1 MSAFILC
8 KKSIDAL
15 VYAATARDH
24 DRYDLKHKFV
34 FYSNGARFEL
44 TADEFGQRLV
54 DQNYA
59 SINDLYRDSKK
70 PYLYQYENHPDFRN
84 LKSVDFLKLCD
95 CYDYQ
100 SCETKDYDNS
110 FISDAMF
117 SLRKRLISTLPGYDE
132 AEWGIS

>member
-15 VYAATARDH
+15 VYAATDRDC

-34 FYSNGARFEL
+34 SYSNGNRFEL
-44 TADEFGQRLV
+44 PENAFGQFLV

-59 SINDLYRDSKK
+59 SVNDLYRETEK
-70 PYLYQYENHPDFRN
+70 PYLYQYEGGHPDFKN

-110 FISDAMF
+110 FIADAMF
-117 SLRKRLISTLPGYDE
+117 SL
-132 AEWGIS
+132 